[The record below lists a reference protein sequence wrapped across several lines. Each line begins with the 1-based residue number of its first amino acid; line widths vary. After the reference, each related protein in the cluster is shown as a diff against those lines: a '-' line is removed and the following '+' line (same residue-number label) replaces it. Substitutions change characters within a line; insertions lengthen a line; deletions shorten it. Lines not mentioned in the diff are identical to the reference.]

1 MKNKAILWL
10 CSISLLLATASC
22 DVMKQ
27 MGGAYNMTQCNYSY
41 RSLSNLNISG
51 MDVSKGVSLSW
62 LPSITGILS
71 GTAKSVPLKFT
82 LNLDVENPNQ
92 SAAMLHGLQ
101 YILSIDNV
109 DFTNGTIDRSLNIPG
124 GASQAMPLDIGFD
137 IAELLR
143 GESKDAVVSIVRN
156 FIGIGDKASNVTF
169 RIKPTFMIGTVP
181 VTSPSYIPVTFAFGG
196 KKN

>member
-10 CSISLLLATASC
+10 CAISLLLVTAGC
-22 DVMKQ
+22 DVVKQ

-41 RSLSNLNISG
+41 RSLSNLNIAG

-62 LPSITGILS
+62 LPSITSVLS

-82 LNLDVENPNQ
+82 LNLDVQNPNQ
-92 SAAMLHGLQ
+92 TAAMLHGLQ

-109 DFTNGTIDRSLNIPG
+109 DFTNGTVDRSINIPG
-124 GASQAMPLDIGFD
+124 GGTQPMPLDIGFD
-137 IAELLR
+137 MAELLR
-143 GESKDAVVSIVRN
+143 GESKDAVINIVRN

-181 VTSPSYIPVTFAFGG
+181 VTSPSYIPVTFTFGG
-196 KKN
+196 KK